1 MISVIRDLK
10 SWFRDSHPLEHPF
23 DQGQLAE
30 LWLRQLVDRRLL
42 HVDRQFGADRVELTT
57 TASECHVCASRSC
70 NVIECAPPPVVKS
83 TASSGPAV
91 LRDGRDIAMAAMV
104 CQSLTVAG
112 YHAIATES
120 LRDFSKALQDFDPVL
135 LLVDDGRDH

>member
-1 MISVIRDLK
+1 
-10 SWFRDSHPLEHPF
+10 
-23 DQGQLAE
+23 
-30 LWLRQLVDRRLL
+30 
-42 HVDRQFGADRVELTT
+42 
-57 TASECHVCASRSC
+57 
-70 NVIECAPPPVVKS
+70 
-83 TASSGPAV
+83 
-91 LRDGRDIAMAAMV
+91 MAAMV